1 MSQILYLASDC
12 PLAEIKNPHYKMLSV
27 NEALAIGME
36 NIPNFMLEPEFDKNQ
51 PGVLLWSDTETAIDT
66 ETNTID
72 DGGLDDDFAI
82 LELDD
87 TTEDI
92 YTHKQ
97 HRVYIEWN
105 YSRGRAEKVISY
117 IRSHLEQTDEIE
129 LWQAW
134 LGNGANTKIVKYA
147 IQIEDLTS
155 EVLERIDAAMVCEE
169 APTQYCV
176 VISENAYRLNSA
188 HMENLLQFLPLPL
201 GEVPRRGGEGVFPLS
216 HGQRPCQLS
225 HRESQ
230 ADSSR

>member
-1 MSQILYLASDC
+1 MSQILYLASNC
-12 PLAEIKNPHYKMLSV
+12 PLAKIKNPHYKMLSV

-36 NIPNFMLEPEFDKNQ
+36 NIPEFMLEPEFDRNQ
-51 PGVLLWSDTETAIDT
+51 PSVLLWSDTEITIDT
-66 ETNTID
+66 ETNTIN

-117 IRSHLEQTDEIE
+117 IRNHLEQTDEIE

-134 LGNGANTKIVKYA
+134 LGSGANTRIIKYT
-147 IQIEDLTS
+147 IRIEDLAP
-155 EVLERIDAAMVCEE
+155 EVLEKIDSLTSCNDVLA
-169 APTQYCV
+169 QYCFT
-176 VISENAYRLNSA
+176 ITK
-188 HMENLLQFLPLPL
+188 
-201 GEVPRRGGEGVFPLS
+201 
-216 HGQRPCQLS
+216 
-225 HRESQ
+225 
-230 ADSSR
+230 

>member
-1 MSQILYLASDC
+1 MSQLLYLASDR

-27 NEALAIGME
+27 NEALTIGME
-36 NIPNFMLEPEFDKNQ
+36 NIPEFMLEPEFDRNQ

-87 TTEDI
+87 IAEDI

-97 HRVYIEWN
+97 YRVYIEWN

-129 LWQAW
+129 LWHAW
-134 LGNGANTKIVKYA
+134 LGNGANTQIVKYT
-147 IQIEDLTS
+147 IQIEDLTP
-155 EVLERIDAAMVCEE
+155 EGLERIDFLTDSNE
-169 APTQYCV
+169 ASAQYCFT
-176 VISENAYRLNSA
+176 ITK
-188 HMENLLQFLPLPL
+188 
-201 GEVPRRGGEGVFPLS
+201 
-216 HGQRPCQLS
+216 
-225 HRESQ
+225 
-230 ADSSR
+230 

>member
-1 MSQILYLASDC
+1 MSQILYLASNC

-36 NIPNFMLEPEFDKNQ
+36 NIPEFMLEPEFDRNQ
-51 PGVLLWSDTETAIDT
+51 PSVLLWSDTEITIDT

-92 YTHKQ
+92 YTSKQ
-97 HRVYIEWN
+97 HLVYIEWN

-117 IRSHLEQTDEIE
+117 IRSHLEQSNEIE

-134 LGNGANTKIVKYA
+134 LGNGADTKITRYT
-147 IQIEDLTS
+147 IHLEELTPQM
-155 EVLERIDAAMVCEE
+155 LERIDELAVC
-169 APTQYCV
+169 V
-176 VISENAYRLNSA
+176 
-188 HMENLLQFLPLPL
+188 
-201 GEVPRRGGEGVFPLS
+201 GEPEQHCFIITK
-216 HGQRPCQLS
+216 
-225 HRESQ
+225 
-230 ADSSR
+230 